1 MHEHIGMS
9 TSLEEEISAKPSSHF
24 WSYYKY
30 CVSLQRVILHR
41 RIGISCLLGN
51 FGIKNIVYLKNS
63 VYKAT
68 WYIYVLMWYQYF
80 VFQSVGSFFPFILPP
95 TPKKVQN
102 ITQVMVSLI
111 TLAFPFYVF
120 QIWTNLYNAFM
131 GLSFDGCVS
140 TLWNFTFNFFIFS
153 LSSLRFFLFYLVEQ
167 DKVEMCN

>member
-51 FGIKNIVYLKNS
+51 FGFKNIVYLKNS

-68 WYIYVLMWYQYF
+68 WYILVFWY
-80 VFQSVGSFFPFILPP
+80 ILIYICFG
-95 TPKKVQN
+95 V
-102 ITQVMVSLI
+102 VS
-111 TLAFPFYVF
+111 
-120 QIWTNLYNAFM
+120 
-131 GLSFDGCVS
+131 
-140 TLWNFTFNFFIFS
+140 IFCFS
-153 LSSLRFFLFYLVEQ
+153 KRWLFFFLHLTPHPQKSPKHHTSYGVLNHPCISILCIP
-167 DKVEMCN
+167 DLNKSL